1 MKVPSSKFQ
10 VPSLLVACAS
20 VALAAE
26 PLPISKS
33 FWQEE
38 SFVKSFNGSYRIEAR
53 IEPVVSTEERG
64 LLVEVQK
71 LMAGGN
77 RESALAKVKGSKLT
91 ADSAALQFNLGNL
104 HFEEGEMEAAAKAY
118 GEAIEK
124 YPAFRRAHRNLGL
137 VRVREGDLDEA
148 LTSLLEAMRLGDSDG
163 TTYGMVGFC
172 RLQRGEYA
180 SALQAYRMALL
191 SQPESA
197 QWKSGVAQC
206 LQNLNARDEAAALLD
221 EVIRQRPEEASY
233 AVLQASLLVE
243 LDRPEGAVKAL
254 ELPRRLGTLDGDGLL
269 LLAELHLRADRIESA
284 GKVVEEAYALEVKP
298 GLDRSLGVIAVAMSR
313 SEWELAKQV
322 IDRAT
327 PDEGEVPMALTRLT
341 ARWQIE
347 SEEAPEE
354 GAERL
359 KELLE
364 KDPTDG
370 ASLLILGNYEVS
382 RRNIDAGEILLER
395 ATADELTALEAW
407 IELARLRVSQER
419 YAKALEAVDSALDR
433 EETAELRAY
442 RESLARLAEA
452 AR

>member
-1 MKVPSSKFQ
+1 MKVPPSKLQ

-20 VALAAE
+20 LGIAAE

-33 FWQEE
+33 FWQDE

-53 IEPVVSTEERG
+53 IEPVVSSEERG

-77 RESALAKVKGSKLT
+77 RDAALAKVKGSSLT
-91 ADSAALQFNLGNL
+91 SGSAALQFNLGNL
-104 HFEEGEMEAAAKAY
+104 YFEEGDMEKAAEAY
-118 GEAIEK
+118 AEAIEK

-137 VRVREGDLDEA
+137 VRVREGELEKA
-148 LTSLLEAMRLGDSDG
+148 LESLLEAMRLGDSDG

-180 SALQAYRMALL
+180 SALQAYRMAQL
-191 SQPESA
+191 SQPESVE
-197 QWKSGVAQC
+197 WKSGVAQC

-233 AVLQASLLVE
+233 AVLLASLLVE
-243 LDRPEGAVKAL
+243 LDRPEDAVKAL

-269 LLAELHLRADRIESA
+269 LLAELHLRAYRIESV
-284 GKVVEEAYALEVKP
+284 GKVVEEAYELEAKP

-322 IDRAT
+322 IDQAT
-327 PDEGEVPMALTRLT
+327 PEEGEVPMGLTRLR

-370 ASLLILGNYEVS
+370 ASLLILGKYEVS
-382 RRNIDAGEILLER
+382 RKNVDEGELLLER
-395 ATADELTALEAW
+395 ATADDLTALEAW

-419 YAKALEAVDSALDR
+419 YAKALEAVDSALTR
-433 EETAELRAY
+433 QETSELRAY